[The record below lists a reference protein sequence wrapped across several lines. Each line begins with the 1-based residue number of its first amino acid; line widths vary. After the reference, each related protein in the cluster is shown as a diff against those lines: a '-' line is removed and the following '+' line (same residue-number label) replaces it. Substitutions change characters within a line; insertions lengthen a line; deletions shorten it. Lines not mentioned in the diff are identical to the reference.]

1 MILIAHRGNY
11 KGRDVLKEN
20 TKDYIM
26 EAVMAGY
33 DVEIDVWYND
43 GKYYLGHDGPGE
55 EIPLSFMEQSCMW
68 VHAKNLPAY
77 VMLFRDPNVHVF
89 WHDKD
94 EFTFTSKGIKWAY
107 SGVITYDGIMV
118 MPDNSLDICYKI
130 KSGQI
135 VPLGVCSDN
144 FELIRT

>member
-1 MILIAHRGNY
+1 MIQIAHRGNY
-11 KGRDVLKEN
+11 QGRDALKEN
-20 TKDYIM
+20 TIDYI
-26 EAVMAGY
+26 EAAIDAGY

-43 GKYYLGHDGPGE
+43 GKYFLGHDGPGE
-55 EIPLSFMEQSCMW
+55 EIPLSYLERSAVW
-68 VHAKNLPAY
+68 THAKNLPGY
-77 VMLFRDPNVHVF
+77 VMLFRNPNVHVF

-118 MPDNSLDICYKI
+118 MPDMSLDLCYKL

-135 VPLGVCSDN
+135 RPLGVCSDN
-144 FELIRT
+144 FNLFKT